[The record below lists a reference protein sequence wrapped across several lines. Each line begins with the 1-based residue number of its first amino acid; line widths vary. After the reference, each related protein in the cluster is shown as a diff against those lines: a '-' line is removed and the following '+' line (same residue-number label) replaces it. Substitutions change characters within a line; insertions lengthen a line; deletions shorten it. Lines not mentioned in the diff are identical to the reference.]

1 MKKKMF
7 EVFLGSF
14 WSSSTTTE
22 IVKSVET
29 NQSSWTGS
37 ISLSSDDVSK
47 LVDDWPHFR
56 D

>member
-1 MKKKMF
+1 MKKMF
-7 EVFLGSF
+7 EVFLGRFSL
-14 WSSSTTTE
+14 SRTTTE
-22 IVKSVET
+22 IVKSVVT

-37 ISLSSDDVSK
+37 ISLSSDDDVSK